1 MSLLAILGS
10 EVKEKP
16 LVALVDDDESML
28 NAMKDVVGAEGFS
41 AATFASAERLLRS
54 KRLKDV
60 WCLVTD
66 MYLPAMTGL
75 ELHRHLVA
83 TNRLIPTVLISA
95 RPEERVREQALQAN
109 IACYLAKPFRAE
121 ELVAC
126 IRQAMQ
132 QPNIAKRAKYS

>member
-1 MSLLAILGS
+1 MT
-10 EVKEKP
+10 EKP

-28 NAMKDVVGAEGFS
+28 NAMKDVVNAEGFS
-41 AATFASAERLLRS
+41 AVTFASAERFLQS
-54 KRLKDV
+54 KRLKNV

-83 TNRLIPTVLISA
+83 ANRLIPTVLISA

-109 IACYLAKPFRAE
+109 IVCYLAKPFRAE

-126 IRQAMQ
+126 IRLAMQ
-132 QPNIAKRAKYS
+132 QWGIT

>member
-1 MSLLAILGS
+1 
-10 EVKEKP
+10 VKEQP

-28 NAMKDVVGAEGFS
+28 NAMKDVVNAEGFS
-41 AATFASAERLLRS
+41 AVTFASAERFLRS
-54 KRLKDV
+54 KRLQNV
-60 WCLVTD
+60 SCLVTD

-83 TNRLIPTVLISA
+83 ANRLIPTVLISA

-109 IACYLAKPFRAE
+109 IVCYLAKPFRAE

-132 QPNIAKRAKYS
+132 QPGIA